1 MDIRAAVPG
10 DVGAVQRVARRAWH
24 EAHGEI
30 IGEEAVEALLEKWYG
45 KAQLLDAIER
55 EDAPMFVAIDDG
67 DDVVAFAQGGSSDD
81 GPADA
86 IVTRIYVLPAYWG
99 EGIGTTLLQRLFD
112 ELRQAGYDRVW
123 LAVMAENDLARSFYD
138 AHGFDRHEKR
148 TVDLVGQSVD
158 DLVLVREL

>member
-1 MDIRAAVPG
+1 MDIRTAVAG
-10 DVGAVQRVARRAWH
+10 DAGAVQRVARRAWH

-30 IGEEAVEALLEKWYG
+30 IGEEAVEALLEKWYS
-45 KAQLLDAIER
+45 KQQLVEAIER

-67 DDVVAFAQGGSSDD
+67 DVVGFAQGGPSDD

-86 IVTRIYVLPAYWG
+86 IVSRIYVLPDYWG

-112 ELRQAGYDRVW
+112 ELRQVDHDGVW

-138 AHGFDRHEKR
+138 EQGFERHEKR
-148 TVDLVGQSVD
+148 TVDLAGQPVD
-158 DLVLVREL
+158 DLVLVKEL